1 VSSAKEVEVK
11 LQLPSASPARL
22 GQVPLLR
29 DADGSARKQN
39 QVSVY
44 FDTAGLKLR
53 KRGLTLRVRQIGDRY
68 VQTIKSD
75 NGSLFERGEW
85 EIEVESDRPDL
96 TRGDTSALDALGIKK
111 LGKKLRPVFE
121 TRVERI
127 TYPFARKDYEIELT
141 IDRGEIDA
149 GDHSLPLCEAEFE
162 LKRGDR
168 TRLFEF
174 ASAFARATAAELAVK
189 SKSQRGYELLVGD
202 DAAAARG
209 EDIEI
214 APDTPA
220 KAAFQLIAFDCL
232 KQIVCNKPA
241 ALAGDA
247 EGIHQMRVGLRRLR
261 AGLSLFSN
269 IVADAKTQ
277 HMKAEL
283 KWLTN
288 ELGPAREFE
297 VFLTRVVAPLGKQH
311 ARLAGMR
318 SLSRDLADQREAAIA
333 RGVAAVSSLR
343 FRELTLD
350 CAAWLE
356 IGDWREPQEEEL
368 RARCE
373 EPIENMARTQLKRHW
388 KKIRKRGR
396 ELASLDPHARHKL
409 RIRTKKLRY
418 ATEFYKAVFPGK
430 KQHKRRAAFLSGLKD
445 LQDCFGELNDIFVHE
460 KLTAGIVEAPDSVSA
475 KSPRRVFA
483 AGLLTGHEEAR
494 LEPVL
499 AAAERSFAAFEKLN
513 PYWD

>member
-1 VSSAKEVEVK
+1 VSSAKEVEIK

-22 GQVPLLR
+22 QQLPLLR
-29 DADGSARKQN
+29 DANGAMQQQS

-44 FDTAGLKLR
+44 FDTDKLKLR
-53 KRGLTLRVRQIGDRY
+53 RHGLTLRVRHVGDRY

-75 NGSLFERGEW
+75 NGGLFERGEW
-85 EIEVESDRPDL
+85 ETEIESDQPDL
-96 TRGDTSALDALGIKK
+96 TRGDTSALDTLGIKK
-111 LGKKLRPVFE
+111 LRKQLRPIFE
-121 TRVERI
+121 TRVERT
-127 TYPFARKDYEIELT
+127 TYPFARADYEIELT

-149 GDHSLPLCEAEFE
+149 GDHSLPLCEAELE

-168 TRLFEF
+168 ARLFEF
-174 ASAFARATAAELAVK
+174 VASFAQATAAELAVK
-189 SKSQRGYELLVGD
+189 SKSQRGYELLAGEANS
-202 DAAAARG
+202 AAKGA
-209 EDIEI
+209 DIEI

-220 KAAFQLIAFDCL
+220 GAAFRLIAFDCL
-232 KQIVCNKPA
+232 KQIVSNKPA
-241 ALAGDA
+241 VLAGEA

-261 AGLSLFSN
+261 AGISLFSE
-269 IVADAKTQ
+269 IVTDAKTQ
-277 HMKAEL
+277 HIKTEL

-311 ARLAGMR
+311 ARLVGMR
-318 SLSRDLADQREAAIA
+318 SLSHDLADQREAAIA
-333 RGVAAVSSLR
+333 RGIAAVSSAR

-356 IGDWREPQEEEL
+356 IGDWREPQDATL

-373 EPIENMARTQLKRHW
+373 EPIEEQARTQLKKHW
-388 KKIRKRGR
+388 KKIRKRGH
-396 ELASLDPHARHKL
+396 ELADLDPQARHKL
-409 RIRTKKLRY
+409 RIRIKKLRY
-418 ATEFYKAVFPGK
+418 ATEFYKAVFPAK
-430 KQHKRRAAFLSGLKD
+430 KQHKRRAAFLSALKD

-460 KLTAGIVEAPDSVSA
+460 KLTAGIVETPDATAA

-499 AAAERSFAAFEKLN
+499 AAAQRSFEAFEKLR
-513 PYWD
+513 PYWT